1 LGRELVDICSGALV
15 AGAAV
20 ICIDICDIADAILAE
35 ESCTLIAKPKV
46 PAAAG
51 WPAIIPE
58 AALIPKPFGRAPV
71 AIDQW

>member
-1 LGRELVDICSGALV
+1 MVICSGALV
-15 AGAAV
+15 GDAAV
-20 ICIDICDIADAILAE
+20 ICMDICDMADALLAE
-35 ESCTLIAKPKV
+35 ESCTLTAKPKD

-58 AALIPKPFGRAPV
+58 AAFIPKPFGRAPV

>member
-1 LGRELVDICSGALV
+1 
-15 AGAAV
+15 V
-20 ICIDICDIADAILAE
+20 ICIDIWDIADALLAE
-35 ESCTLIAKPKV
+35 ESCTLTAKPKV

-71 AIDQW
+71 AIDQ